1 MCFWCTSAL
10 RGSQRRCQPRPPHRN
25 ILRDVLNYAIIP
37 GAALPAADIAR
48 QAFLTP
54 RNDAALLYVDNSGGT
69 LQLVGLGSNARCAG
83 QVAARLALCDKGQAG
98 RFGQFMYARGLQ
110 SAALHR
116 IRSAV
121 DLCASLGCRVV
132 APDRLRGC
140 NFVVHGVD
148 YLLLP

>member
-1 MCFWCTSAL
+1 M
-10 RGSQRRCQPRPPHRN
+10 
-25 ILRDVLNYAIIP
+25 LNYAIIP

-48 QAFLTP
+48 QAFLTS

-83 QVAARLALCDKGQAG
+83 QVAALRLALCHKGQAG
-98 RFGQFMYARGLQ
+98 RVGQFMCARALQ
-110 SAALHR
+110 SAVLHCVR
-116 IRSAV
+116 NSA